1 MIKVLIFDLCDTV
14 VRTAGVGAL
23 LHLPGLCSCYNA
35 EGVDEWF
42 RGNPV
47 YYAYEKGAA
56 TTGQFLESMRR
67 DLCPTA
73 DPDELAL
80 AYEHLILHE
89 IDGVAALLARLASV
103 FPLCALSNNNPL
115 LWRGIR
121 RVCPSLALFGQIF
134 LSHEIGLLKP
144 DPAAFQHVL
153 EQIGCAAEEAVMVD
167 DNPAC
172 VAQARALG
180 MKGIRFRT
188 ASQARRALN
197 ELFGKEGK
205 IC

>member
-1 MIKVLIFDLCDTV
+1 MKVLIFDLCDTV

-23 LHLPGLCSCYNA
+23 LDLPGLRSCYDA

-42 RGNPV
+42 RRNPV
-47 YYAYEKGAA
+47 YFAYEKGEA

-89 IDGVAALLARLASV
+89 IDGVAELLTRLAAT

-121 RVCPSLALFGQIF
+121 RVCPSLPLFGRIF

-144 DPAAFQHVL
+144 DPAAFRHVL
-153 EQIGCAAEEAVMVD
+153 EQIGCAAEEAVLVD
-167 DNPAC
+167 DNPICIAR
-172 VAQARALG
+172 AEELGMEAIHFRSAFQARGALD
-180 MKGIRFRT
+180 
-188 ASQARRALN
+188 
-197 ELFGKEGK
+197 ELFGEEEK

>member
-23 LHLPGLCSCYNA
+23 LRLPGLRSCYDA
-35 EGVDEWF
+35 EGVDAWF

-47 YYAYEKGAA
+47 YFAYEKGEA
-56 TTGQFLESMRR
+56 TTEQFLESMRR
-67 DLCPTA
+67 DLCPTT
-73 DPDELAL
+73 DPNQLAL

-89 IDGVAALLARLASV
+89 IDGMAELLTRLGAA

-121 RVCPSLALFGQIF
+121 RVCPSLALFGRIF

-144 DPAAFQHVL
+144 DPAAFRHVL
-153 EQIGCAAEEAVMVD
+153 EQVGCAAEEAVLVD

-172 VAQARALG
+172 VAQARRVG
-180 MKGIRFRT
+180 MGGIHFRT
-188 ASQARRALN
+188 ASQVQRILF

>member
-1 MIKVLIFDLCDTV
+1 VIKVLIFDLCDTV
-14 VRTAGVGAL
+14 VRTAGVDAL
-23 LHLPGLCSCYNA
+23 LQLPGLRSCYDA

-47 YYAYEKGAA
+47 YYAYEKGEA
-56 TTGQFLESMRR
+56 TTQQFLESMRR

-73 DPDELAL
+73 DPNELARV
-80 AYEHLILHE
+80 YEHLILHE
-89 IDGVAALLARLASV
+89 IDGVAELLTRLGGT

-121 RVCPSLALFGQIF
+121 RVYPSLALFGRIF

-144 DPAAFQHVL
+144 HPAAFMHIL
-153 EQIGCAAEEAVMVD
+153 EQVGCAAEEAVLVD
-167 DNPAC
+167 DNPTC
-172 VAQARALG
+172 IARAEALG
-180 MKGIRFRT
+180 MKAIHFCSAFQVRG
-188 ASQARRALN
+188 ALD
-197 ELFGKEGK
+197 ELFGEEGI